1 MIRYAPLML
10 CLLAAPASAE
20 MYKWTDEDGK
30 VHYTDQ
36 PPPAAARKSETIKA
50 SKVPHATTPAAA
62 PGDATGKPPAAA
74 TGPKSVSDQEMEFRK
89 RRLQQAEN
97 EAKAQKDAQAAEE
110 KKRNCQRAQEQVAA
124 YERGGRIGRYGPNG
138 EQVFLTDQEIQ
149 AELANVRKSADSWC
163 K

>member
-10 CLLAAPASAE
+10 CLLAAPDSAE
-20 MYKWTDEDGK
+20 MYKWTDENGK

-50 SKVPHATTPAAA
+50 PKIPHATVPA
-62 PGDATGKPPAAA
+62 PGDAGGKPPPAA

-89 RRLQQAEN
+89 RKLQQAEN

-110 KKRNCQRAQEQVAA
+110 KKRNCQRAQGQVAA

>member
-10 CLLAAPASAE
+10 CLLIAPVAAG
-20 MYKWTDEDGK
+20 MYKWTDENGN

-50 SKVPHATTPAAA
+50 PKTPQAPPPPAAA
-62 PGDATGKPPAAA
+62 PADPSGKPPAA

-89 RRLQQAEN
+89 RRLQQAEA

-110 KKRNCQRAQEQVAA
+110 KKRNCQRSMEQVQA
-124 YERGGRIGRYGPNG
+124 YERGGRVTRYGPNG
-138 EQVFLTDQEIQ
+138 EQIYLTDQEIQ
-149 AELANVRKSADSWC
+149 AELVNARKAADSWC